1 MRLFW
6 SFVGIIFLNVYSIE
20 CRNIYPKTIAEFKEK
35 YPDTKVI
42 ECTKDYAFS
51 YPEFPLYPE
60 HKENYFPNKGLH
72 SDLSIL
78 EIPNG
83 MASIHSYNSAIYV
96 FVNDCF
102 IKETQVKGLEPF
114 KSKSCIEEPDLNEV
128 LHIEGRVAVL
138 NHIYSWIYGLFV
150 PEILT
155 ALALLEI
162 QGVEYDYLWIPCELS
177 YQKEALAIWGID
189 SDKLIHLSHG
199 QTLQADTIIL
209 PTSISQ
215 NQGKMVFNVNY
226 IPDFLLTY
234 VRKKM
239 LDGVAKMNI
248 QMDFPEKIFI
258 SRKDASHARKVPNED
273 EIFALFKP
281 LGYKQ
286 LEFSKFNMA
295 EKIAISHHAKSIIT
309 FMGSGSTNLIYAAP
323 DVKFY
328 EIQQECVEASY
339 FYMAQTLGLNFKILN
354 ASTEHDLFYGPPFAP
369 GRVLPIELVKEFI
382 KNHPE
387 LII

>member
-1 MRLFW
+1 MRLRLGFI
-6 SFVGIIFLNVYSIE
+6 GIILFSSIPISAR
-20 CRNIYPKTIAEFKEK
+20 CIYPKTIAEFKEK
-35 YPDTKVI
+35 YSDTLVI
-42 ECTKDYAFS
+42 ECTKNYPFS
-51 YPEFPLYPE
+51 YPEFPLYPQ
-60 HKENYFPNKGLH
+60 HKENYFPDKGYH
-72 SDLSIL
+72 TDLSIL
-78 EIPNG
+78 EIPNAI
-83 MASIHSYNSAIYV
+83 ASIHPYGYV

-102 IKETQVKGLEPF
+102 IRETQVKGLEPF
-114 KSKSCIEEPDLNEV
+114 KGKNSIEEPDLQGV

-138 NHIYSWIYGLFV
+138 NHLYSWVYGLFV
-150 PEILT
+150 PEILS

-162 QGVEYDYLWIPCELS
+162 NGVEYDYLWIPCELG
-177 YQKEALAIWGID
+177 YQKEALEIWGVD
-189 SDKLIHLSHG
+189 PDKLIHLSHG

-226 IPDFLLTY
+226 IPDFLLKY
-234 VRKKM
+234 VRKKI
-239 LDGVAKMNI
+239 LDGVEKMNI
-248 QMDFPEKIFI
+248 NVDFPEKIFI

-273 EIFALFKP
+273 EVFALFEP

-295 EKIAISHHAKSIIT
+295 EKIAISNHAKNIIT
-309 FMGSGSTNLIYAAP
+309 FMGSGSTNLIYASP
-323 DVKFY
+323 DVKIY

-339 FYMAQTLGLNFKILN
+339 FYMAQTLGLNFEILD

-369 GRVLPIELVKEFI
+369 GRSLSIELVKEFI

-387 LII
+387 L

>member
-1 MRLFW
+1 MCLKIYGA
-6 SFVGIIFLNVYSIE
+6 SIFLLTSVLVYPRIVK
-20 CRNIYPKTIAEFKEK
+20 PKKIAEFTKE
-35 YPDTKVI
+35 YPATKVI
-42 ECTKDYAFS
+42 QCTKNYPFS
-51 YPEFPLYPE
+51 YQEFPLYRQ
-60 HKENYFPNKGLH
+60 HKDNYFPNQGH
-72 SDLSIL
+72 HADLSIL
-78 EIPNG
+78 EVPNAV
-83 MASIHSYNSAIYV
+83 ASIHPYGYV
-96 FVNDCF
+96 FVNDYF
-102 IKETQVKGLEPF
+102 IKETQVKGIEPF
-114 KSKSCIEEPDLNEV
+114 KDKPFIEEPNLDSV
-128 LHIEGRVAVL
+128 LKIEGRVAVI

-155 ALALLEI
+155 ALALLELNN
-162 QGVEYDYLWIPCELS
+162 VEYDYLWIPCELN

-189 SDKLIHLSHG
+189 PDKLIHLSHG
-199 QTLQADTIIL
+199 QSLEADTIIL

-226 IPDFLLTY
+226 IPDFLLKY

-239 LDGVAKMNI
+239 LDGVEKMNI
-248 QMDFPEKIFI
+248 TIDCPEKIFI

-273 EIFALFKP
+273 EVFALFEP

-295 EKIAISHHAKSIIT
+295 EKIAISHKAKRIVT

-323 DVKFY
+323 DVKIY

-339 FYMAQTLGLNFKILN
+339 FYMAQSLGLQYEILD
-354 ASTEHDLFYGPPFAP
+354 ATTEWDLFYGPPFAP
-369 GRVLPIELVKEFI
+369 GRALSIDLVKEFI

-387 LII
+387 L